1 MKNVRLGM
9 IVAGFLVIGGTVF
22 VSSSFAGT
30 DTSPGLQVIKHDG
43 KGKAAVRTVR
53 AVKPVQAAVGAEDKV
68 VLVAPPGELPA
79 VSNRMVTSLK
89 PIMPTATKN
98 CSPAKA
104 AKTSKVTKVAASAKA
119 EAQITTTG
127 KVAAA
132 QAPASKVDPKN
143 LFTLVRLLNYAP
155 HPLTEE
161 LLKKSPLAMNGNNYW
176 FSLKYDE
183 DWKVITDDEAYI
195 QGISFEIEVM
205 ENNKK
210 VRSMK
215 TPKVAINAAK
225 VKKGQVLGIAEV
237 APYKFTIKVEEVT
250 KNKKGI
256 SELVFKLDL
265 LG

>member
-9 IVAGFLVIGGTVF
+9 LMAGFLVVGGTVF

-30 DTSPGLQVIKHDG
+30 DAVAGLQVVRHDAAARPG
-43 KGKAAVRTVR
+43 VKKAKAVR
-53 AVKPVQAAVGAEDKV
+53 PLLAAEAADAKI
-68 VLVAPPGELPA
+68 VLVAPPGELPP

-89 PIMPTATKN
+89 PMAPAAVKQRPVARSATAGKVVAV
-98 CSPAKA
+98 SAKA
-104 AKTSKVTKVAASAKA
+104 SSQTVRSAKA
-119 EAQITTTG
+119 ES
-127 KVAAA
+127 A
-132 QAPASKVDPKN
+132 QAPAVKADAKN
-143 LFTLVRLLNYAP
+143 LFTLVRMLNYAP
-155 HPLTEE
+155 HPLEEE
-161 LLKKSPLAMNGNNYW
+161 LLKQAPLSMNGNDYW

-225 VKKGQVLGIAEV
+225 AQKGQVLGIAEV

-265 LG
+265 VG